1 VVCAVSPG
9 LVIGCVGAVVYGIGN
24 GVGLVC
30 NVTLIQQVVP
40 DNRRGQI
47 FAVLG
52 SLVQTFTL
60 LGTLAAGP
68 VTDALGPR
76 LTWGI
81 SAILLTV
88 GYLNAVLVT
97 ALKARRE
104 ARRAPVPE
112 GVEGVAL
119 AGAANGHAGGPALER
134 IASLLEEVQR
144 THEAEEA
151 RGFVTRSRRHHVPG
165 SRRRRRG

>member
-1 VVCAVSPG
+1 
-9 LVIGCVGAVVYGIGN
+9 
-24 GVGLVC
+24 
-30 NVTLIQQVVP
+30 VP

-68 VTDALGPR
+68 VTDAVGPR

-104 ARRAPVPE
+104 ARGAPVPE

-134 IASLLEEVQR
+134 IASLLEEVHR

-151 RGFVTRSRRHHVPG
+151 RGFVTRSRRHHARG

>member
-1 VVCAVSPG
+1 
-9 LVIGCVGAVVYGIGN
+9 
-24 GVGLVC
+24 
-30 NVTLIQQVVP
+30 VTLIQQVVP
-40 DNRRGQI
+40 DRRRGQI

-60 LGTLAAGP
+60 AGTLAAGP
-68 VTDALGPR
+68 VTEAVGPR

-81 SAILLTV
+81 SAVLLTV

-97 ALKARRE
+97 SLRASRERRD
-104 ARRAPVPE
+104 AHAPE
-112 GVEGVAL
+112 GVETVAL
-119 AGAANGHAGGPALER
+119 AGTGNGHAGGPALER
-134 IASLLEEVQR
+134 IATLLEEVQR